1 MLLLAYRLDAM
12 RLKAL
17 LADDEN
23 AVSPVIG
30 VILMVAIT
38 VILAA
43 VIASFVLGLGPS
55 DAAPTVNFDSEF
67 DSGGPDSGG
76 LDVTVSGGDPV
87 PVSQLS
93 FSGDVADVYESPGSA
108 ASDTQWPTNNAS
120 TTSDGETA
128 ITAGDEVT
136 VGVST
141 LPYEVSLIWESDGT
155 SQTLTTFEGDA

>member
-1 MLLLAYRLDAM
+1 M

-55 DAAPTVNFDSEF
+55 DAAPTVNFDSSTNSSALIIE
-67 DSGGPDSGG
+67 
-76 LDVTVSGGDPV
+76 VTGGDSV
-87 PVSQLS
+87 PADQLS
-93 FSGDVADVYESPGSA
+93 LTGDVDWDWG
-108 ASDTQWPTNNAS
+108 TNNATGS
-120 TTSDGETA
+120 ADGETA
-128 ITAGDEVT
+128 IQAGDT
-136 VGVST
+136 KAIDFSS
-141 LPYEVSLIWESDGT
+141 LSDPYEVNVVWNSESGGST
-155 SQTLTTFEGDA
+155 QTLATFEGEQ